1 MLHMIE
7 DQITAY
13 RIAIEARAKTEV
25 NWYNEDADITE
36 VRACRE
42 EEQLRL
48 DGLQSVIGMAIR
60 EYAAREPCNPFAIND
75 DVNQPPVEPRSR
87 LEHALAD
94 DPQVRNGPPP
104 REDI

>member
-1 MLHMIE
+1 MIQ
-7 DQITAY
+7 DQLNAY
-13 RIAIEARAKTEV
+13 RCAVETRAKAEV

-60 EYAAREPCNPFAIND
+60 EYAAREPCNPFAING
-75 DVNQPPVEPRSR
+75 DVNQPSSLICNNTIMSEPKN
-87 LEHALAD
+87 EH
-94 DPQVRNGPPP
+94 GTFPPP
-104 REDI
+104 PKPRD